1 MSLTK
6 KIIIGL
12 LVYVIFLVATFP
24 AKLVVKFVDLPKGL
38 SVAGISGSVW
48 QGNID
53 NIRFERRQLD
63 SFKWELSPWRLL
75 LGQAQVDFSLGER
88 NAPINGKGLVRVSF
102 SGLYFEDFRFE
113 APIPLLLGQKKLP
126 LNTKVNGDVSLFLSH
141 FDSGEPW
148 CETLS
153 GKAIFNQAQVQNQ
166 FGDYP
171 LGDVAFDLSCT
182 KGNIE
187 FKTDD
192 SLNSLGLVG
201 SLMLEDKNRVAI
213 NAKMK
218 ETAEQPADLKK
229 MLSQFGAKDS
239 KGYYSLNYKG
249 AIPGL

>member
-12 LVYVIFLVATFP
+12 LVYLIFLVATFP
-24 AKLVVKFVDLPKGL
+24 AKLVVKFAELPQGL

-48 QGNID
+48 QGGID
-53 NIRFERRQLD
+53 SMTFERRQFD
-63 SFKWELSPWRLL
+63 FFKWELSPWRLL
-75 LGQAQVDFSLGER
+75 LGQAQVDFSFGER
-88 NAPINGKGLVRVSF
+88 NAPINGKGRVRVSF
-102 SGLYFEDFRFE
+102 SGLYLEDLRFD

-126 LNTKVNGDVSLFLSH
+126 FKTQVNGDISLFLNH
-141 FDSGEPW
+141 FDSGKPW
-148 CETLS
+148 CEALA
-153 GKAIFNQAQVQNQ
+153 GKAIFNQTEVNNQ

-171 LGDVAFDLSCT
+171 LGNVVFSLSCN

-187 FKTDD
+187 LKTDE
-192 SLNSLGLVG
+192 SQNTLGLVG
-201 SLMLEDKNRVAI
+201 SLILAEKNTVVI
-213 NAKMK
+213 DAKMK
-218 ETAEQPADLKK
+218 ETAGQPADLKK